1 MRKRIFW
8 ETLHILEESIT
19 LINYDKQVL
28 ETIVER
34 VEPSDSTLNLNM
46 SYTTLSKIWGEVLQ
60 TDHNPHP
67 RLQLYTR
74 KRSHKGTT
82 IPVVPLAEVQ
92 SNFLSEGPTAQSNP
106 SSTLIPSTSNGL
118 PDLSSSDLDLPIALR
133 KGIRA
138 CTERP
143 ITKYLSYEK

>member
-8 ETLHILEESIT
+8 KTLHILEESIT

-46 SYTTLSKIWGEVLQ
+46 SYTTLSKIWEEVLQ

-67 RLQLYTR
+67 RL
-74 KRSHKGTT
+74 
-82 IPVVPLAEVQ
+82 
-92 SNFLSEGPTAQSNP
+92 
-106 SSTLIPSTSNGL
+106 
-118 PDLSSSDLDLPIALR
+118 
-133 KGIRA
+133 
-138 CTERP
+138 
-143 ITKYLSYEK
+143 